1 MQFVENLGEDAE
13 EELNKIEAISNILP
27 NVNEMTIMGG
37 AQGINQGQRTNLYAN
52 RAFIKR
58 INDHVNKTYGEY
70 LETLSEKERKR
81 YLEERER
88 VTGLDET
95 FDFEQ
100 FVLDEH
106 YRHE

>member
-1 MQFVENLGEDAE
+1 MQFIENLGEDAE
-13 EELNKIEAISNILP
+13 EELKKIEAISNILP

-58 INDHVNKTYGEY
+58 INDHVNKTFKEF
-70 LETLSEKERKR
+70 LKTFTESERDKFLAERKR
-81 YLEERER
+81 T
-88 VTGLDET
+88 TGLDET